1 VTTVGRVVLAGVSD
15 GTAYLNDF
23 CAREASAGG
32 LGVLASLL
40 AQVWDFD
47 SEIATPASSRL
58 NPSVI
63 FGKPIRAYY
72 EVEGSAL
79 PPGAPALS
87 VLIHA
92 QNTRWINYRESD
104 PAQPEVPPLPPAA
117 ANSNPSSSPDPGGG
131 RTPPSAPPGLP
142 ASQYTHHLIRDFM
155 FQDAA
160 AQNQT
165 ASGPPAGVTPQAPQ
179 QFTVQFTPLIPDPV
193 VGKFTRGTGHAQVS
207 NKNLVVAPVPAS
219 GPFTFHNDDVSYSGL
234 LYELVD
240 MQNNPV
246 AGDQFSPNWFGV
258 AVPDALTDFTNVIIY
273 FHPTPNQAG
282 YKDPDYAS
290 KSNGGDPTHTN
301 WKDILGYVD
310 RLGSQLAG
318 AVKDATPPATPNQIV
333 IVPIMRSFNVD
344 GGVQGPFG
352 GAGILPRQWYYIV
365 NDILKDL
372 PARLPTLPPS

>member
-1 VTTVGRVVLAGVSD
+1 M
-15 GTAYLNDF
+15 
-23 CAREASAGG
+23 
-32 LGVLASLL
+32 
-40 AQVWDFD
+40 WDFD
-47 SEIATPASSRL
+47 SDIATPASSQL
-58 NPSVI
+58 DPSKI
-63 FGKPIRAYY
+63 FGMKIRAYY
-72 EVEGSAL
+72 EGNPLPAGSSAD
-79 PPGAPALS
+79 S
-87 VLIHA
+87 VLINV
-92 QNTRWINYRESD
+92 QNTRWINYQERD
-104 PAQPEVPPLPPAA
+104 PSAVAEVPPLPPEAT
-117 ANSNPSSSPDPGGG
+117 NSNTDTTHDGHDQALGLRSPP
-131 RTPPSAPPGLP
+131 TAPPGP
-142 ASQYTHHLIRDFM
+142 PNQYTHHLIRDFM

-160 AQNQT
+160 AQNQA

-179 QFTVQFTPLIPDPV
+179 QFTVQFTALDPNDASEDPDL
-193 VGKFTRGTGHAQVS
+193 KRFTRGTKHPLVS
-207 NKNLVVAPVPAS
+207 NKNLVDAPVPAS

-240 MQNNPV
+240 MQKNPV

-258 AVPDALTDFTNVIIY
+258 AVPDGLTDFTNVVIY

-290 KSNGGDPTHTN
+290 KSDGGDPTHTN

-333 IVPIMRSFNVD
+333 IVPIMRSFNVE

-352 GAGILPRQWYYIV
+352 GSGVLPRQWYYIV

-372 PARLPTLPPS
+372 PTRLPTLPTA